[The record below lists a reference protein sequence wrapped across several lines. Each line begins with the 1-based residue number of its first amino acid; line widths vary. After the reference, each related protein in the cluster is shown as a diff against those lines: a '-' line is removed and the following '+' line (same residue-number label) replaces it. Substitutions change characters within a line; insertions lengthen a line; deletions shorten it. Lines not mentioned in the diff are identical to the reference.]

1 LAYTVWEAGDGR
13 TALELIHERPFAVVL
28 LDLRMP
34 GIDGLEILRLLKD
47 EGVEVP
53 VVVVTAHGSIP
64 DAVEAMKLGAVD
76 FIPKPLSPETLRRV
90 VKQAAVSGCT
100 PSTQTPVPDKRLG
113 CEALE
118 RAAQALN
125 RGEHDE
131 ADFFLRAAAC
141 LGADRIAGRQ
151 LLEAIEAQRERRGVG
166 NYRML
171 GAFTWG

>member
-1 LAYTVWEAGDGR
+1 MPDLAPILIVDDEPNVRLVFRTALELAYTVWEAGDGR

-28 LDLRMP
+28 LDLWMP

-90 VKQAAVSGCT
+90 VK
-100 PSTQTPVPDKRLG
+100 
-113 CEALE
+113 
-118 RAAQALN
+118 
-125 RGEHDE
+125 
-131 ADFFLRAAAC
+131 
-141 LGADRIAGRQ
+141 
-151 LLEAIEAQRERRGVG
+151 
-166 NYRML
+166 
-171 GAFTWG
+171 